1 MQSYSL
7 HAAGGE
13 RTALQ
18 KAGSSRSVPVDRRLP
33 GVEHLVVIGLFG
45 SNASLVLYFGQFG
58 GSFVVHAIL
67 ELAAHCPVALTDLAQ
82 NVSLMG
88 LLLVSDSEGFFF
100 MCPVLPL
107 HLGVDLHL
115 IVRSEPLLLS
125 LERLLEQNVLLTV
138 LIDVLE
144 QVDSRLVFTAPLLLS
159 GVPLLIVLDL
169 CQPFDHL
176 LIGRLVVCRLV
187 IVSLQLLYLA
197 AAGQPLLL
205 LDLLDGP
212 LALEGRLQ
220 KHLIA
225 LELLQVGRLSQL
237 LLSCIV

>member
-13 RTALQ
+13 RTTLK

-45 SNASLVLYFGQFG
+45 SNASLVLDFGQFG
-58 GSFVVHAIL
+58 GSFVVHAFL
-67 ELAAHCPVALTDLAQ
+67 ELTAHCPVALTDLAQ

-88 LLLVSDSEGFFF
+88 LLLVGDPEGVLLVR
-100 MCPVLPL
+100 PVLPL
-107 HLGVDLHL
+107 HLSVNLRL
-115 IVRSEPLLLS
+115 IVLLEPLLLP

-144 QVDSRLVFTAPLLLS
+144 QVDSSLVFTAPLLLS
-159 GVPLLIVLDL
+159 GIPLFIVLYL

-176 LIGRLVVCRLV
+176 LVGRLVICRLV

-197 AAGQPLLL
+197 SAGHSLLM

-212 LALEGRLQ
+212 LAL
-220 KHLIA
+220 
-225 LELLQVGRLSQL
+225 
-237 LLSCIV
+237 